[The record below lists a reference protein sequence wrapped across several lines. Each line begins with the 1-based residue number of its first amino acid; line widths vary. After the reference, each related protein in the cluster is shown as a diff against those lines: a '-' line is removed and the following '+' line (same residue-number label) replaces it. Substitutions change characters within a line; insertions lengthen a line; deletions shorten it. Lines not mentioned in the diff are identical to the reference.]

1 MGAFDI
7 AVIVTVSVAFA
18 AVVGIMIWR
27 KVKHKG
33 GCDCGCGTCAGCA
46 GCRACKNTDKKN

>member
-7 AVIVTVSVAFA
+7 AVIVAVSVAFA

-33 GCDCGCGTCAGCA
+33 GCGCGTCAGCA